1 MLMMD
6 VPTLGDMAL
15 HRLVLLERVSHTFQ
29 NDLHT
34 MDFDVQEL
42 GS

>member
-6 VPTLGDMAL
+6 VPGLGDIDL
-15 HRLVLLERVSHTFQ
+15 HQLVLLERVSHTFK

-42 GS
+42 GA

>member
-6 VPTLGDMAL
+6 VDHLGDINL
-15 HRLVLLERVSHTFQ
+15 HGLVLLERVTHTFK
-29 NDLHT
+29 NDLHE

-42 GS
+42 GV